1 LAVEAREIARPD
13 HQITGMRRSSLSLS
27 AALALAVALALT
39 ATPVAATELFSR
51 GDGGSGLGAGVDRA
65 RSVFDRQ
72 QLESDLR
79 TAQQRRQVLEGR
91 RPSQLAT
98 GLDAPESDAFADFRA
113 LEAEQR
119 RLERRE
125 RQLESRLSDLPADP
139 ADRIE
144 TEVDQPEE
152 RPPFPDQASFNVP
165 RGLEGVDIP
174 ESREARRERARA
186 FVNDLLQRFEARGEY

>member
-1 LAVEAREIARPD
+1 
-13 HQITGMRRSSLSLS
+13 MKRSSLSLS
-27 AALALAVALALT
+27 AALAMALAVT

-51 GDGGSGLGAGVDRA
+51 GDTGSGLGAGVDRA

-79 TAQQRRQVLEGR
+79 SAQQRRQVLEGR

-119 RLERRE
+119 RLQRRE
-125 RQLESRLSDLPADP
+125 GQLGSRLSDLAADP
-139 ADRIE
+139 ASRIE
-144 TEVDQPEE
+144 TAVDQPEE
-152 RPPFPDQASFNVP
+152 RPPFPDQASFDP
-165 RGLEGVDIP
+165 PGGLEGVDIP

-186 FVNDLLQRFEARGEY
+186 FVNHLLQRFEARGDY